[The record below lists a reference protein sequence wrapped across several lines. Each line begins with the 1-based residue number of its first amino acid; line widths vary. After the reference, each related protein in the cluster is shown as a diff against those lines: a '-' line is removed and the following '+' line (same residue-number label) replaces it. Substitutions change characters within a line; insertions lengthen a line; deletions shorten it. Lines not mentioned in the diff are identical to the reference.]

1 MRGKR
6 GNAPLL
12 FPERKQLSRYQTV
25 SNTRLRQFRVDR
37 LRPRR
42 QPYAVRDP
50 ELRGFGVRVAPSG
63 ARRFFLQVQH
73 AGARVW
79 KDCGDAATVTVAEAR
94 ARAVAEL
101 AALRGA
107 TGIRPVPFETVAGE
121 VFRRYGRRWKPRTL
135 EVNRIYYRRQILPWF
150 RGRPIAAI
158 TAADVQAWFA
168 SLRATPAAA
177 DRSAPV
183 LSVIL
188 RQAETY
194 GYRPEN
200 TNPCRGIR
208 RYRRRGRERFLSPDE
223 LRRLGAALARHD
235 ARHPLATAAIRL
247 ILLTGC
253 RNGEILSL
261 AWSAYREGRL
271 YLPDSKTG
279 PRTIWLSTAARAILD
294 ELPRR
299 RRQVFPARRGRCL
312 ALHPTWQSVR
322 RDAGLADV
330 RLHDLRH
337 TYASIAM
344 LQGETVL
351 TIGRLLGHSDPATT
365 LKYVHLADDVA
376 RDAVESVAGVL
387 GDGG

>member
-1 MRGKR
+1 M
-6 GNAPLL
+6 
-12 FPERKQLSRYQTV
+12 SR
-25 SNTRLRQFRVDR
+25 TRLRQGRIDR

-42 QPYAVRDP
+42 RPYAVRDS

-63 ARRFFLQVQH
+63 ARRFFLHVQH
-73 AGARVW
+73 AGTRVW
-79 KDCGDAATVTVAEAR
+79 KDCGNAAAVTLAEAR

-101 AALRGA
+101 AALRGGGTETLA
-107 TGIRPVPFETVAGE
+107 MPFEAVAEE

-150 RGRPIAAI
+150 RGRAITAI

-177 DRSAPV
+177 DRAAPV

-188 RQAETY
+188 RQAELY

-208 RYRRRGRERFLSPDE
+208 RYRRRGRERFLTPDE
-223 LRRLGAALARHD
+223 LRRLGAVLARHG
-235 ARHPLATAAIRL
+235 AVRPLAAAAIRL

-253 RNGEILSL
+253 RKTEILTL
-261 AWSAYREGRL
+261 AWSSYREGRL

-279 PRTIWLSTAARAILD
+279 PRTVWLSSAARDILD
-294 ELPRR
+294 GLPRR
-299 RRQVFPARRGRCL
+299 RRQVFPGARAQFL
-312 ALHPTWQSVR
+312 ALRPAWQAIR
-322 RDAGLADV
+322 REAGLDDV

-337 TYASIAM
+337 TYASVAM
-344 LQGETVL
+344 LGGETLL
-351 TIGRLLGHSDPATT
+351 TIGRLLGHHDPATT
-365 LKYVHLADDVA
+365 LKYVHLADEAARRAVQMVA
-376 RDAVESVAGVL
+376 PVL
-387 GDGG
+387 GDGS

>member
-1 MRGKR
+1 M
-6 GNAPLL
+6 
-12 FPERKQLSRYQTV
+12 SR
-25 SNTRLRQFRVDR
+25 TRLCQSQIRR

-42 QPYAVRDP
+42 QPYAVRDS

-63 ARRFFLQVQH
+63 AKRFFLHVQH
-73 AGARVW
+73 AGTRVW
-79 KDCGDAATVTVAEAR
+79 KDCGDAAAVTVTDAR

-101 AALRGA
+101 AALRGG
-107 TGIRPVPFETVAGE
+107 TKTLSVPFETVAEE

-150 RGRPIAAI
+150 RGRPITAI

-177 DRSAPV
+177 DRAAPV

-188 RQAETY
+188 RQAELY
-194 GYRPEN
+194 GYRPED

-208 RYRRRGRERFLSPDE
+208 RYRRRGRERILAPGE
-223 LRRLGAALARHD
+223 LRRLGAVLARHD
-235 ARHPLATAAIRL
+235 AARPLVTAAIRL

-253 RNGEILSL
+253 RKTEILTL
-261 AWSAYREGRL
+261 AWSSYREGRL

-279 PRTIWLSTAARAILD
+279 PRTVWLSSAARDILD
-294 ELPRR
+294 GLPRR
-299 RRQVFPARRGRCL
+299 RRHVFPGPRRGRFL
-312 ALHPTWQSVR
+312 VLQPAWQAIR
-322 RDAGLADV
+322 RDAGLDDV

-337 TYASIAM
+337 TYASVAM
-344 LQGETVL
+344 LGGETLL
-351 TIGRLLGHSDPATT
+351 TIGRLLGHGDPATT

-376 RDAVESVAGVL
+376 RQAVQMVAPVL
-387 GDGG
+387 GDGS